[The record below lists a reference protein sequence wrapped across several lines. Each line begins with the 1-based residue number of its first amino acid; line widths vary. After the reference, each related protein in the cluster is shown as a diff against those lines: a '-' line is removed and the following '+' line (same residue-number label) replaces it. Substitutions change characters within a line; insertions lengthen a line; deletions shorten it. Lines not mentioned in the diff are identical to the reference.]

1 MTACLETTA
10 TMGCFMAQGKFKT
23 SEPVEDIKEEC
34 SKLYGW
40 KIVVSFL
47 PYWWRFAQCLHK
59 YHQTKLCFPHLVNAG
74 KYSTSL
80 IVAFAAIWLVKSD
93 STDDLIKKRIDIA
106 FWVYLGCKVVNS
118 SYSLAWDILMDW
130 GLFR

>member
-1 MTACLETTA
+1 M
-10 TMGCFMAQGKFKT
+10 
-23 SEPVEDIKEEC
+23 
-34 SKLYGW
+34 
-40 KIVVSFL
+40 
-47 PYWWRFAQCLHK
+47 
-59 YHQTKLCFPHLVNAG
+59 
-74 KYSTSL
+74 
-80 IVAFAAIWLVKSD
+80 AFAAIWLVKSD